1 MSTTSSVFSLAFAG
15 LLSAPVVAPG
25 VAWGIT
31 KLPGQM
37 HRWVYLA
44 LAAWLAT
51 IWALSAL
58 DVSAASPDDNV
69 MAVISAIWAAVAL
82 ALSAYRLRTAWLR
95 HLLGALG
102 LLLLA
107 LCVFMGTMGGLITA
121 FMVGDTVPVFS
132 QRAPSGRTCHVTS
145 YGNATTDFGGYIVA
159 ISEPLPF
166 APFLEKVVNRRPYEK
181 PKQKPPELCQE
192 NL

>member
-1 MSTTSSVFSLAFAG
+1 MSTTSSVFSIAFAG

-25 VAWGIT
+25 VAWSIT
-31 KLPGQM
+31 KLPGQI

-82 ALSAYRLRTAWLR
+82 SLSAYRLRTAWLR
-95 HLLGALG
+95 HLLGAVG

-107 LCVFMGTMGGLITA
+107 FLRVHGHDGGA
-121 FMVGDTVPVFS
+121 DHGVH
-132 QRAPSGRTCHVTS
+132 GR
-145 YGNATTDFGGYIVA
+145 
-159 ISEPLPF
+159 
-166 APFLEKVVNRRPYEK
+166 
-181 PKQKPPELCQE
+181 
-192 NL
+192 